1 MTGIQFLE
9 VLKICMEWYDVET
22 IAHCARVVKNLE
34 KDMLFEFLPEEN
46 QNDLKALAICHDL
59 LEDTEIVNSEDFNRL
74 IELSVSMPK
83 LKILTRNKNDSYNK
97 YIQMCLSNPDT
108 RIVKCADMRDHLSQ
122 KTTLTPQ
129 LKDKYD
135 KVAYLFFEN
144 LNNWN

>member
-1 MTGIQFLE
+1 MTNAQFAE
-9 VLKICMEWYDVET
+9 VLKICAEWYDYET
-22 IAHCARVVKNLE
+22 LIHCVRVTQNLRN
-34 KDMLFEFLPEEN
+34 DMLFQFVPEEN

-59 LEDTEIVNSEDFNRL
+59 LEDTEIANSEDFNRL
-74 IELSVSMPK
+74 IKLGVSIPK
-83 LKILTRNKNDSYNK
+83 LKILTRNKNDSYDK
-97 YIQMCLSNPDT
+97 YVQICLSNPDT

-122 KTTLTPQ
+122 KDTLTPR

>member
-1 MTGIQFLE
+1 MTSIQFLE
-9 VLKICMEWYDVET
+9 VLKICIEWYDVET

-59 LEDTEIVNSEDFNRL
+59 LEDTKIVNSEDFNRL
-74 IELSVSMPK
+74 IELGVSMPK
-83 LKILTRNKNDSYNK
+83 LKILMRNKNDSYNK

-122 KTTLTPQ
+122 KSTLTQ
-129 LKDKYD
+129 RLKDKYNN
-135 KVAYLFFEN
+135 VAHLFFEN

>member
-1 MTGIQFLE
+1 MTNAQFAE
-9 VLKICMEWYDVET
+9 VLKICTEWYDYET
-22 IAHCARVVKNLE
+22 LIHCVRVTQNLRN
-34 KDMLFEFLPEEN
+34 DMLFQFVPEEN

-59 LEDTEIVNSEDFNRL
+59 LEDTEIANSEDFNRL
-74 IELSVSMPK
+74 IKLGVSAPK
-83 LKILTRNKNDSYNK
+83 LRTLTRNKNDSYDK
-97 YIQMCLSNPDT
+97 YVQICLSNPDT

-122 KTTLTPQ
+122 KDTLTPR

>member
-1 MTGIQFLE
+1 MTDIQFLE
-9 VLKICMEWYDVET
+9 VLKICTEWYDIET
-22 IAHCARVVKNLE
+22 IAHCARAVKNLE

-59 LEDTEIVNSEDFNRL
+59 LENTKIVNSEDFNRL
-74 IELSVSMPK
+74 IELGVSMPK
-83 LKILTRNKNDSYNK
+83 LKTLTRNKNDSYNK

-122 KTTLTPQ
+122 KDTLTPQ
-129 LKDKYD
+129 LKDKYN

>member
-1 MTGIQFLE
+1 MTDIQFLE
-9 VLKICMEWYDVET
+9 VLKVCMELYDIET

-59 LEDTEIVNSEDFNRL
+59 LEDTKIVNSEDFNRL
-74 IELSVSMPK
+74 IELGVSAPK
-83 LKILTRNKNDSYNK
+83 LRTLTRNKNDSYDK

-108 RIVKCADMRDHLSQ
+108 RIVKCADMCDHLSQ
-122 KTTLTPQ
+122 KSTLTPR

>member
-1 MTGIQFLE
+1 MTGAQLSE
-9 VLKICMEWYDVET
+9 VIAICMKWYDDKT
-22 IAHCARVVKNLE
+22 FLHCVRAGGNLK

-46 QNDLKALAICHDL
+46 QSDIVALAICHDL
-59 LEDTEIVNSEDFNRL
+59 LEDTEIANSEDFNRL
-74 IELSVSMPK
+74 IELGVSMPN
-83 LKILTRNKNDSYNK
+83 LKTLTRNKNDSYDK

-108 RIVKCADMRDHLSQ
+108 RIVKCADMCDHLSQ
-122 KTTLTPQ
+122 KDTLTPR

>member
-59 LEDTEIVNSEDFNRL
+59 LEDTKIVNSEDFNRL
-74 IELSVSMPK
+74 IELGVSMPK
-83 LKILTRNKNDSYNK
+83 LKILTRNRNDSYDK
-97 YIQMCLSNPDT
+97 YIRMCLSNPDT

-122 KTTLTPQ
+122 KSTLTPR

-144 LNNWN
+144 LNNWS

>member
-34 KDMLFEFLPEEN
+34 KDILFEFLPEEN

-59 LEDTEIVNSEDFNRL
+59 LEDTKIVNSEDFNRL
-74 IELSVSMPK
+74 IELGVSMPK
-83 LKILTRNKNDSYNK
+83 LKILTRNKNVQ
-97 YIQMCLSNPDT
+97 ICLSSPDT

-122 KTTLTPQ
+122 KATLTPQ

>member
-1 MTGIQFLE
+1 MTGAQLSE
-9 VLKICMEWYDVET
+9 VIAICMKWYDDKT
-22 IAHCARVVKNLE
+22 FLHCVRVAGNLK

-46 QNDLKALAICHDL
+46 QSDIVALAICHDL
-59 LEDTEIVNSEDFNRL
+59 LEDTEIANSEDFNRL
-74 IELSVSMPK
+74 IKLGVSMPN
-83 LKILTRNKNDSYNK
+83 LKTLTRNKNDSYDK

-122 KTTLTPQ
+122 KDTLTPR

>member
-1 MTGIQFLE
+1 MMGVQLLE
-9 VLKICMEWYDVET
+9 VVKICEKWYNDN
-22 IAHCARVVKNLE
+22 IFFHCSRVVRNLE
-34 KDMLFEFLPEEN
+34 ADMLFQFIPQEN
-46 QNDLKALAICHDL
+46 QNDLRALAICHDL
-59 LEDTEIVNSEDFNRL
+59 LEDTEIANSEDFNRL
-74 IELSVSMPK
+74 IELGVSMPN
-83 LKILTRNKNDSYNK
+83 LKTLTRNKNDSYDK

-122 KTTLTPQ
+122 KDTLTPR

>member
-1 MTGIQFLE
+1 MTDIQFLE
-9 VLKICMEWYDVET
+9 VLKICMEWYDVKT

-59 LEDTEIVNSEDFNRL
+59 LEDTKIVNSEDFNRI
-74 IELSVSMPK
+74 IELGVSMPK
-83 LKILTRNKNDSYNK
+83 LKILTRNKNDSYDK

-122 KTTLTPQ
+122 KDMLTPQ